1 MPLFPLRRSL
11 VAALAAAC
19 LGCVT
24 TGQQTAQVASGVAV
38 AAAQPAQAAPSTELP
53 NRNGSLKFLVFG
65 DFGTGER
72 PQYELGSQMASLHA
86 RFPFEM
92 VALVGDNLYGSE
104 RPDDFRKKFEV
115 PYKPLL
121 DAGVKFYAS
130 LGNHDSREQRY
141 YKLFNMEGKLYYSFK
156 APRQDVR
163 FIALETTYLVPE
175 QIKWLEEELKSS
187 REDWKIVYFHHPL
200 YSSGGT
206 HGSDLKLRE
215 TLEPLF
221 VKYGVSVVFSGHDHI
236 YERILPQKGVQ
247 YFVTGS
253 GGKLRPGDYRK
264 NQPFSARI
272 VDNAQAFLAAEI
284 LDDEMVFNVIS
295 RTGRV
300 VDSGVILRRQGS

>member
-1 MPLFPLRRSL
+1 MRLFPFRQSAI
-11 VAALAAAC
+11 AALIAAC
-19 LGCVT
+19 LGCASA
-24 TGQQTAQVASGVAV
+24 GQPSAPATGVAV
-38 AAAQPAQAAPSTELP
+38 AAAQPAAAAPAAELP
-53 NRNGSLKFLVFG
+53 NRADSLKFIVFG
-65 DFGTGER
+65 DFGTGNR
-72 PQYELGSQMASLHA
+72 PQYKLGVQMASLHS

-92 VALVGDNLYGSE
+92 AATVGDNLYGSQ
-104 RPDDFRKKFEV
+104 RPQDFRTKFEL

-130 LGNHDSREQRY
+130 LGNHDGREQRY
-141 YKLFNMEGKLYYSFK
+141 YKLFNMDGQLYYSYK
-156 APRQDVR
+156 APKQDVR
-163 FIALETTYLVPE
+163 FIALETTYLTPV
-175 QIKWLEEELKSS
+175 QVKWLEEELKSS
-187 REDWKIVYFHHPL
+187 REEWKIVYFHHPL

-236 YERILPQKGVQ
+236 YERTLPQKGIQ

-253 GGKLRPGDYRK
+253 GGQLRPGDYRR

-272 VDNAQAFLAAEI
+272 VDNAQVFLAAEI
-284 LDDEMVFNVIS
+284 FKDEMVFNAIS

>member
-1 MPLFPLRRSL
+1 MPLFPFRRSAI
-11 VAALAAAC
+11 AALIAAC
-19 LGCVT
+19 LGCASA
-24 TGQQTAQVASGVAV
+24 GQPSAPATGVAI
-38 AAAQPAQAAPSTELP
+38 AAAQSAPAASATELS
-53 NRNGSLKFLVFG
+53 NRADSLKFIVFG
-65 DFGTGER
+65 DFGTGNR
-72 PQYELGSQMASLHA
+72 PQYELGVQMASLHS

-92 VALVGDNLYGSE
+92 AATVGDNLYGSQ
-104 RPDDFRKKFEV
+104 RPQDFRTKFEV

-130 LGNHDSREQRY
+130 LGNHDGREQRY
-141 YKLFNMEGKLYYSFK
+141 YKLFNMDGQLYYSYK
-156 APRQDVR
+156 APKQDVR
-163 FIALETTYLVPE
+163 FIALETTYLTPV
-175 QIKWLEEELKSS
+175 QVKWLEEELKSS

-206 HGSDLKLRE
+206 HGSDLELRE

-236 YERILPQKGVQ
+236 YERMLPQKGIH

-253 GGKLRPGDYRK
+253 GGQLRPGDYRR

-272 VDNAQAFLAAEI
+272 VDNAQVFLAAEI
-284 LDDEMVFNVIS
+284 FKDEMVFNAIS

-300 VDSGVILRRQGS
+300 VDSGVIRRRQGS